1 MDRKSV
7 MFNKTRISVFG
18 GRDITADIYNDAY
31 ELGKLLA
38 KEGYLVYCGGGNGVM
53 EAVSK
58 GVHEGGGTIVGVL
71 KGDTLEEMNDYISI
85 PLATNMGITRNV
97 LLAYNCDV
105 AVAVSGK
112 YGTLSEIAFAMQL
125 EKPVIGLHS
134 WNLENLKNVNTPN
147 EVIQFI
153 KENT

>member
-1 MDRKSV
+1 MSFK
-7 MFNKTRISVFG
+7 KTRISVFG
-18 GRDITADIYNDAY
+18 GRDITDGIFNDAY

-38 KEGYLVYCGGGNGVM
+38 KEDYLVYCGGGNGVM

-58 GVHEGGGTIVGVL
+58 GVSEGGGTIVGVL
-71 KGDTLEEMNDYISI
+71 KGETLDEMNDYITI
-85 PLATNMGITRNV
+85 PMSTNMGITRNA

-105 AVAVSGK
+105 AVAISGK

-125 EKPVIGLHS
+125 EKPVVGLHS
-134 WNLENLKNVNTPN
+134 WDLENLDNVDSPT

-153 KENT
+153 KENI

>member
-1 MDRKSV
+1 

-18 GRDITADIYNDAY
+18 GRHVTDSIYNDAY

-58 GVHEGGGTIVGVL
+58 GINESGGTIVGIL
-71 KGDTLEEMNDYISI
+71 KGGTLDEMNEYIQI
-85 PLATNMGITRNV
+85 PLATNMGITRNA

-112 YGTLSEIAFAMQL
+112 YGTLSEIAYAMQL
-125 EKPVIGLHS
+125 EKPVVGLHS
-134 WNLENLKNVNTPN
+134 WDLENLINVNTPH